1 MYKKYLEICERTNDV
16 EGQAL
21 AHNFIGCSIQEKEN
35 LKLAAM
41 KNENLKD
48 QLPESSVVEV

>member
-1 MYKKYLEICERTNDV
+1 M

-35 LKLAAM
+35 LKLATM
-41 KNENLKD
+41 KNENVKS
-48 QLPESSVVEV
+48 QLPQASIVEVW